1 MKHLAKG
8 PTATTA
14 AAAATIRHID
24 GLLEKSVEEISHR
37 LSLQIF
43 DDETQERNQALN
55 ASAYIRQPDNPALFV
70 F

>member
-43 DDETQERNQALN
+43 DDET
-55 ASAYIRQPDNPALFV
+55 
-70 F
+70 